1 MEDNKIFV
9 FLSHSHHD
17 YEKVRLVRDLLEKEG
32 FRPLMFFLKCLEK
45 DGYEE
50 LTRTL
55 IKEEIDSRQRFIL
68 CKSKNTE
75 GSSWVKF
82 EVDHIKS
89 KNRPYE
95 VVDLDSPQIKIEEA
109 VSRFKKRSTVFL
121 SFSRRQ
127 VSLAEKVDRQLKLH
141 DFNTFSV
148 FDSLSPG
155 NNYVSAIV
163 DQMRIAAENGYLLFF
178 MSEYSS
184 NSKWQMRELD
194 YAIQKYN
201 NRIIPVN
208 TIPINNMSDMIQFL
222 CADLNWI
229 DVSDKQETEAAEYIV
244 QRLLEIDM
252 KQYQS
257 E

>member
-17 YEKVRLVRDLLEKEG
+17 YEKVRMVRDLLEKDG

-45 DGYEE
+45 EGYEE

-68 CKSKNTE
+68 CKSNNTE
-75 GSSWVKF
+75 GSPWVKF

-89 KNRPYE
+89 MNRPYE

-109 VSRFKKRSTVFL
+109 VSRFKKRSTVYL
-121 SFSRRQ
+121 SYSRKQ
-127 VSLAEKVDRQLKLH
+127 VSLVEKVNKQLKLH
-141 DFNTFSV
+141 DFNTF
-148 FDSLSPG
+148 FDLDFLSPG
-155 NNYVSAIV
+155 DNYVSVIV
-163 DQMRIAAENGYLLFF
+163 DNMRIAAENGYLLFF
-178 MSEYSS
+178 LSEYSS
-184 NSKWQMRELD
+184 YSNYQMRELD
-194 YAIQKYN
+194 YAIHKYN

-208 TIPINNMSDMIQFL
+208 TIPVDNMSDVIKFL
-222 CADLNWI
+222 CADLNFI